1 MSETACLLFKR
12 GSVSFSTLEPLVVSP
27 VGFLSRIFWELV
39 SLVQTPG
46 AGLPD
51 VGSPPLTLWEKCPSG
66 DIPLYCVPP
75 CWGWGYWGYF
85 SASPTHLDVVLFL
98 LCCGAGV
105 PLASSFFSGGI
116 DPYVA
121 VHLL

>member
-1 MSETACLLFKR
+1 MWGAHPSLSGRSAH
-12 GSVSFSTLEPLVVSP
+12 LVT
-27 VGFLSRIFWELV
+27 FLSIV
-39 SLVQTPG
+39 CHH
-46 AGLPD
+46 AGD
-51 VGSPPLTLWEKCPSG
+51 EG
-66 DIPLYCVPP
+66 I
-75 CWGWGYWGYF
+75 WGYF